1 LRQEV
6 ASRRISLDFRLLFE
20 SAPGRYLVLD
30 PELRIVAVS
39 DAYLKSTMTRRDEI
53 LGRGIFEAFPDNPD
67 DPAATGAANLRRSL
81 QRVLRDHVPDAMAV
95 QKYDIARPQSEGGG
109 FEERYWSPVNSPVID
124 SGRLVYIIHR
134 VDDVTEFVRLKR
146 LADQPK
152 ALNEQM
158 HTRLGPLEAEVYQR
172 AHEIQDA
179 NARLQRIT
187 EELRQS
193 EEMRRRLVESAKEYA
208 IFMLDT
214 EGRVKTWN
222 AGAQKIKGYH
232 AQEIIGEHFS
242 KFYPPQDVERGKPS
256 DELRIAVAQGQ
267 YEEDGWRIRK
277 DGSRFWA
284 NVLITC
290 LRDADGNPIGFSKI
304 TRDLTDRKR
313 AEDAIAELN
322 RTLQHRNAQL
332 EAANKELEAFSYS
345 VSHDLRAPLRTV
357 DGFSQA
363 LLEDYAGKLDEEG
376 QDHLRRVRAASQ
388 RMGQLIDDLLNL
400 SRVTRAEIS
409 RERVDLSAT
418 ARDVV
423 KELRAADPLR
433 QAEVVIADA
442 LVAEA
447 DPRLVRLMLTNLLG
461 NAWKFT
467 AKCPRARIEFGRR
480 QQAGEEAYFVRDN
493 GVGFDMAYAGKL
505 FGAFQRLHGMDD
517 FPGTG
522 IGLATVQ
529 RIVHRHGGRVWA
541 EAAVDAGATFYF
553 SM

>member
-242 KFYPPQDVERGKPS
+242 KFYPPQDVERG
-256 DELRIAVAQGQ
+256 
-267 YEEDGWRIRK
+267 
-277 DGSRFWA
+277 
-284 NVLITC
+284 
-290 LRDADGNPIGFSKI
+290 
-304 TRDLTDRKR
+304 
-313 AEDAIAELN
+313 
-322 RTLQHRNAQL
+322 
-332 EAANKELEAFSYS
+332 
-345 VSHDLRAPLRTV
+345 
-357 DGFSQA
+357 
-363 LLEDYAGKLDEEG
+363 
-376 QDHLRRVRAASQ
+376 
-388 RMGQLIDDLLNL
+388 
-400 SRVTRAEIS
+400 
-409 RERVDLSAT
+409 
-418 ARDVV
+418 
-423 KELRAADPLR
+423 
-433 QAEVVIADA
+433 
-442 LVAEA
+442 
-447 DPRLVRLMLTNLLG
+447 
-461 NAWKFT
+461 
-467 AKCPRARIEFGRR
+467 
-480 QQAGEEAYFVRDN
+480 
-493 GVGFDMAYAGKL
+493 
-505 FGAFQRLHGMDD
+505 
-517 FPGTG
+517 
-522 IGLATVQ
+522 
-529 RIVHRHGGRVWA
+529 
-541 EAAVDAGATFYF
+541 
-553 SM
+553 

>member
-1 LRQEV
+1 
-6 ASRRISLDFRLLFE
+6 
-20 SAPGRYLVLD
+20 
-30 PELRIVAVS
+30 
-39 DAYLKSTMTRRDEI
+39 
-53 LGRGIFEAFPDNPD
+53 
-67 DPAATGAANLRRSL
+67 
-81 QRVLRDHVPDAMAV
+81 
-95 QKYDIARPQSEGGG
+95 
-109 FEERYWSPVNSPVID
+109 
-124 SGRLVYIIHR
+124 
-134 VDDVTEFVRLKR
+134 
-146 LADQPK
+146 
-152 ALNEQM
+152 
-158 HTRLGPLEAEVYQR
+158 
-172 AHEIQDA
+172 
-179 NARLQRIT
+179 
-187 EELRQS
+187 
-193 EEMRRRLVESAKEYA
+193 
-208 IFMLDT
+208 
-214 EGRVKTWN
+214 
-222 AGAQKIKGYH
+222 
-232 AQEIIGEHFS
+232 
-242 KFYPPQDVERGKPS
+242 
-256 DELRIAVAQGQ
+256 LRIAVAQGQ